1 MFSEIML
8 TPSRF
13 EATGPEEARRT
24 SMKNELKEMQE
35 NIGLKKIEKREIVF
49 VLNPSMRKHR
59 CPANS

>member
-1 MFSEIML
+1 
-8 TPSRF
+8 
-13 EATGPEEARRT
+13 
-24 SMKNELKEMQE
+24 MKNELKEMQE